1 MQFSQ
6 VRRVNEI
13 EHKIT
18 ETDRGGLHDSHC
30 PSFTRRF
37 SCLHPL
43 SLRQYINPI
52 LQLSGF
58 LRINWSLERGG
69 QTPNQAD
76 RTWKG
81 ALFVG
86 AVGDLHFRI
95 SKNCQVKTFE
105 A

>member
-1 MQFSQ
+1 MSENPPKTFSLM
-6 VRRVNEI
+6 
-13 EHKIT
+13 K
-18 ETDRGGLHDSHC
+18 
-30 PSFTRRF
+30 
-37 SCLHPL
+37 
-43 SLRQYINPI
+43 
-52 LQLSGF
+52 
-58 LRINWSLERGG
+58 
-69 QTPNQAD
+69 A